1 MNKIAQCTGPE
12 KRMEELEKLG
22 RKQEEQPAKLKDLK
36 RQEELMQEP
45 KEELKSKQNEQTK
58 ELENLKRK

>member
-1 MNKIAQCTGPE
+1 
-12 KRMEELEKLG
+12 MEELEKLG